1 MCTMGCKVQ
10 SARAEKKA
18 IAMNDTDLANAVKQ
32 CMQTNPYIT
41 RKKLRDA
48 LCVGSV
54 RLERLEANGLVKLP
68 LKLSKKLGAPMGK
81 IAGGW
86 GDRFSIKKRK

>member
-1 MCTMGCKVQ
+1 
-10 SARAEKKA
+10 
-18 IAMNDTDLANAVKQ
+18 MNDTDLASAVKE
-32 CMQTNPYIT
+32 CMQNSPYIT

-48 LCVGSV
+48 LSVGSV
-54 RLERLEANGLVKLP
+54 RLERLESAGLVKLP

-86 GDRFSIKKRK
+86 GDRFKIKK